1 MAASGNVTCEWVDIG
16 DGLRAYYGKPA
27 GEGPFPAVVIYIE
40 AFGVNDHFE
49 KLTARFAEAGFV
61 AITPDIYDSKIYAYD
76 DLDNAIGHLKR
87 MDDDTVIAQTAA
99 TVDFLEKRSEVKS
112 GDICVT
118 GFCMGGR
125 YTFLANAA
133 LASRFKA
140 AASFYGGGIGPVED
154 FAGRK
159 ILLDRVG
166 EMQAPI
172 MLWYGSQ
179 DQSIPAEEHGRI
191 AEAITAANKRYTM
204 TVFPDV
210 GHGFFCEDRAS
221 YDAAATEEAWNS
233 TLAFFS
239 ANVSR

>member
-1 MAASGNVTCEWVDIG
+1 MANSGATCEWVDLG
-16 DGLRAYYGKPA
+16 DGLRGYYGRPA
-27 GEGPFPAVVIYIE
+27 GDGPFPAVVVYIE
-40 AFGVNDHFE
+40 AFGVNDHFQ
-49 KLTARFAEAGFV
+49 KLAARFADAGY
-61 AITPDIYDSKIYAYD
+61 ASITPDIYDGAIYEYD

-87 MDDDTVIAQTAA
+87 MDDDTVMAQTAA
-99 TVDFLEKRSEVKS
+99 SVDFLESLGEVKS

-125 YTFLANAA
+125 YAFLANAA

-140 AASFYGGGIGPVED
+140 AACFYGGGIGPVED

-166 EMQAPI
+166 EMRAP
-172 MLWYGSQ
+172 MVLWYGSQ

-191 AEAITAANKRYTM
+191 AEAMTAANKHYTM

-221 YDAAATEEAWNS
+221 YDAAATGQAWKG
-233 TLAFFS
+233 TLAFF
-239 ANVSR
+239 AENLRG

>member
-1 MAASGNVTCEWVDIG
+1 MAATCEWVDLG
-16 DGLRAYYGKPA
+16 DGLRGYYGKPA
-27 GEGPFPAVVIYIE
+27 GDGPFPAVVIYIE
-40 AFGVNDHFE
+40 AFGVNDHFQ
-49 KLTARFAEAGFV
+49 KLTARFAEAGFA
-61 AITPDIYDSKIYAYD
+61 AITPDIYDGEIYDYE
-76 DLDNAIGHLKR
+76 DLDNAVGHLKR
-87 MDDDTVIAQTAA
+87 MDDDTVMAQTAA
-99 TVDFLEKRSEVKS
+99 SVDFLESRSEVKS

-166 EMQAPI
+166 EMQAPM

-179 DQSIPAEEHGRI
+179 DQSIPPEEHGRI
-191 AEAITAANKRYTM
+191 AEAMTAANKQYTM

-221 YDAAATEEAWNS
+221 YDAAATEASWKS
-233 TLAFFS
+233 TLAFF
-239 ANVSR
+239 AENTR